1 MKRNDGGRFLSKLKL
16 LLHSFLIK
24 YLSVQSQCAKSLR
37 RFSTTSAS
45 YYFWIVKAAKVKST
59 SFCLVSAYL
68 PGQNI
73 KGILCTKKS
82 HRFFIN
88 VKDKQCEKVGK
99 VSLNEYS
106 HVDCAVLPKFDL
118 ADSAFIQSSLKEI
131 INHLN

>member
-24 YLSVQSQCAKSLR
+24 LLSIQSQCTKSLR
-37 RFSTTSAS
+37 RFRTTSTS
-45 YYFWIVKAAKVKST
+45 YYFWIVKAANVKST

-68 PGQNI
+68 PGQNM
-73 KGILCTKKS
+73 KVLLCTTKS
-82 HRFFIN
+82 K
-88 VKDKQCEKVGK
+88 KDKQCEKVGK

-106 HVDCAVLPKFDL
+106 HVDGAVLRKFDL
-118 ADSAFIQSSLKEI
+118 ADSAFTQSSLKEI